1 MQERGVKYTSI
12 RGIIKGLYKCKLI
25 HKLDLAKGFR
35 HMCTAPST
43 WRYKCMFFRIK
54 HPFTGEILA
63 FSVCDAH
70 ISMGLKLSP
79 AWFEDVI
86 QSVTKGIL
94 FHRPDLFFSKEN
106 EILLYSYLDDFM
118 IGAGTR
124 HGSLTDAM
132 AHSLQQQAYL
142 RGIASFLGLT
152 FKTSKFEVPCEWQK
166 LLGLTLN
173 TALQTVALKDGKAL
187 KVVNLIDKVLQS
199 KKWELLLLQK
209 VAGNTIWLSM
219 ILPRIQSYAT
229 PLIDLITMINKVE
242 EKQVLRYRSVG
253 LDQEAVRSLKFLRS
267 IFAHDPKVHIN
278 TFLNLKGGSRFKF
291 WSDASG
297 YDSPLTP
304 TKARQKNPTP
314 GFCASFF
321 HHKIAPINCCFIKA
335 TAWPE
340 IKRAIVRSGY
350 TGRG

>member
-1 MQERGVKYTSI
+1 
-12 RGIIKGLYKCKLI
+12 
-25 HKLDLAKGFR
+25 
-35 HMCTAPST
+35 
-43 WRYKCMFFRIK
+43 
-54 HPFTGEILA
+54 
-63 FSVCDAH
+63 
-70 ISMGLKLSP
+70 
-79 AWFEDVI
+79 
-86 QSVTKGIL
+86 
-94 FHRPDLFFSKEN
+94 
-106 EILLYSYLDDFM
+106 
-118 IGAGTR
+118 
-124 HGSLTDAM
+124 
-132 AHSLQQQAYL
+132 
-142 RGIASFLGLT
+142 
-152 FKTSKFEVPCEWQK
+152 
-166 LLGLTLN
+166 
-173 TALQTVALKDGKAL
+173 
-187 KVVNLIDKVLQS
+187 
-199 KKWELLLLQK
+199 
-209 VAGNTIWLSM
+209 M

-304 TKARQKNPTP
+304 TRARQKNPTP

-321 HHKIAPINCCFIKA
+321 HHKFAPINCCFIKA

-350 TGRG
+350 TGRGLNLNRLALKGDELHICYLELIAKFLTILEVYFLAKTRSKFSKEVCNKILVFYTDSQNVECWFRKGRCPAFPFNRVLEAIFHLEIALGSKIHCEWVPSEKQKADPFTRGEKHAFLDKEVRISRRKKARITKKVKFSAVKHSQLTINTLAKVIAVANYDFEIIDFTSADYTILVSPQHIYKLH